1 DLRQRL
7 DSFGTVESRGA
18 HLTWRSVTG
27 RCPRFT
33 KSSSYLFLHLASFA
47 PTTVFGKQLGKM
59 SLSGQSSSLSDD
71 KPEIAPDGLN
81 FNTISGQPLQSV
93 GPQQDYSSCKA
104 GRICIGN
111 LEKSVTTDDIHNI
124 FSAFGKILSCRVFAD
139 EHGSRGYGYVH
150 FESREAEEKAV
161 QKLNGMLLNGQKEN
175 TAKNAAVKQP
185 EAEPGAETMNFNV
198 IKGKPTQSVSPQ
210 HEVLLNNCK
219 AGKICIGNLEKSID
233 SKDIYNT
240 FSAFGNILSCR
251 VFADE
256 NGSRGFG
263 YVHFEDQEAAQKAVQ
278 KLNGMLFNDQKV
290 VVSTGKQHFF
300 C

>member
-1 DLRQRL
+1 
-7 DSFGTVESRGA
+7 
-18 HLTWRSVTG
+18 
-27 RCPRFT
+27 
-33 KSSSYLFLHLASFA
+33 LASF
-47 PTTVFGKQLGKM
+47 
-59 SLSGQSSSLSDD
+59 
-71 KPEIAPDGLN
+71 
-81 FNTISGQPLQSV
+81 
-93 GPQQDYSSCKA
+93 DYSSCKA

-139 EHGSRGYGYVH
+139 EHGSRGYGYV
-150 FESREAEEKAV
+150 E
-161 QKLNGMLLNGQKEN
+161 NKEN
-175 TAKNAAVKQP
+175 T
-185 EAEPGAETMNFNV
+185 TMNFNV

-290 VVSTGKQHFF
+290 CGHQSWVKGVKGGWAE
-300 C
+300 

>member
-1 DLRQRL
+1 
-7 DSFGTVESRGA
+7 
-18 HLTWRSVTG
+18 
-27 RCPRFT
+27 
-33 KSSSYLFLHLASFA
+33 
-47 PTTVFGKQLGKM
+47 M

-161 QKLNGMLLNGQKEN
+161 QKLNGMLLNGQKVIIGHYLSSRERDPNNKPLELDRSENKEN

-290 VVSTGKQHFF
+290 VIGHYL
-300 C
+300 